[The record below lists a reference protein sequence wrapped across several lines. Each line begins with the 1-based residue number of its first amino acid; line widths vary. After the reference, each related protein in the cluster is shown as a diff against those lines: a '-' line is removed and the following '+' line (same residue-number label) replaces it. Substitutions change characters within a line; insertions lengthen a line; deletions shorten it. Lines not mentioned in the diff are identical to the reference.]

1 MSELFTTVVFATSPF
16 ILAALLVWWV
26 YIIHVRVTSVMRDI
40 AQNNQAIIQAFSQLN
55 ARVDAATGTK
65 ADGAPSQA
73 S

>member
-1 MSELFTTVVFATSPF
+1 MSELFITIVFATSPF
-16 ILAALLVWWV
+16 ILAALLVGWV
-26 YIIHVRVTSVMRDI
+26 YIVHVRVTSVMRDI

-65 ADGAPSQA
+65 ADATPSQA